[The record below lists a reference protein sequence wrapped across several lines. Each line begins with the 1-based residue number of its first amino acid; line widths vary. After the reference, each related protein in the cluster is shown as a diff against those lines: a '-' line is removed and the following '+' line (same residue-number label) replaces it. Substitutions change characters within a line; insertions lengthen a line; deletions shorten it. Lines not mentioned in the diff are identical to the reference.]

1 MLSSGAL
8 AWARANLFSSIGSTF
23 VTIGCLALVAY
34 LLPQLIA
41 WATTRAVW
49 SASDG
54 AACREHQDGAC
65 WAFVIA
71 KWDYLRFGSYP
82 VAERWRVDV
91 VEAIGAAL
99 IVWLLWTSAPR
110 RTWAALLFFAVYPV
124 LALILLRGW
133 PLLGLPIVDTL
144 LWGGIF
150 VSLLTAVVGIAFSL
164 PLGVLLALGRR
175 SPLPVV
181 RTASVVFI
189 EFVRGVPFITILFMA
204 NNLLPLFVPEAWAP
218 DRLLRPLAGIVIF
231 SAAYMAEEVRGG
243 LQSLRGGQYEGAMA
257 LGLNY
262 PRMMALVILPQALT
276 LVIPGIV
283 NNFIG
288 LFMDTTLVSVVGV
301 TDFLEAMNNAI
312 KDPVWAGPTIM
323 VTGYVFAGDLLFLF
337 LLRDGAL
344 LGSRRANPR
353 QRAQVMSSASTG
365 ADPGDGDA
373 IRFAG
378 VHKWYGSFH
387 VLRNINLTVGRGE
400 RIVVCGPSGSGKST
414 LIRCVN
420 RLESHQRG
428 SIVVDGVEL
437 TDDIKRI
444 DEVRRE
450 VGMVF
455 QHFNLFP
462 HLTILENCTLAP
474 IWVRKAPKRDADELA
489 TKLLARVENPG
500 SGEQISWPAFGR
512 PAAARGDCTRLVH
525 DAEDHAVRRADLVAR
540 SRNGEGGA

>member
-1 MLSSGAL
+1 MDRVAYVRAAPEPEEAPPILSSGPI
-8 AWARANLFSSIGSTF
+8 AWARVNLFSSVVSSL

-41 WATTRAVW
+41 WATTRAIW

-54 AACREHQDGAC
+54 AVCRQHQDGAC

-82 VAERWRVDV
+82 VAERWRVNV

-99 IVWLLWTSAPR
+99 IVWLLWTNAPR
-110 RTWAALLFFAVYPV
+110 RAWAALLFFVVYPV

-133 PLLGLPIVDTL
+133 PLLGLPVVDTL

-150 VSLLTAVVGIAFSL
+150 VSLLTAVIGIVFSL
-164 PLGVLLALGRR
+164 PFGVLLALGRR
-175 SPLPVV
+175 SSLPLV
-181 RTASVVFI
+181 RTASVAFI

-204 NNLLPLFVPEAWAP
+204 NNLMPLFVPEAWAP

-243 LQSLRGGQYEGAMA
+243 LQALGRGQYEAAMA

-323 VTGYVFAGDLLFLF
+323 MTGYVFAGVFYF
-337 LLRDGAL
+337 CFCYGMARY
-344 LGSRRANPR
+344 
-353 QRAQVMSSASTG
+353 SA
-365 ADPGDGDA
+365 
-373 IRFAG
+373 
-378 VHKWYGSFH
+378 H
-387 VLRNINLTVGRGE
+387 V
-400 RIVVCGPSGSGKST
+400 
-414 LIRCVN
+414 
-420 RLESHQRG
+420 
-428 SIVVDGVEL
+428 
-437 TDDIKRI
+437 
-444 DEVRRE
+444 
-450 VGMVF
+450 
-455 QHFNLFP
+455 
-462 HLTILENCTLAP
+462 
-474 IWVRKAPKRDADELA
+474 
-489 TKLLARVENPG
+489 
-500 SGEQISWPAFGR
+500 EQILAKGR
-512 PAAARGDCTRLVH
+512 K
-525 DAEDHAVRRADLVAR
+525 
-540 SRNGEGGA
+540 